1 MTNIDIA
8 CAVKL
13 VGTNCVL
20 YPVNS
25 KDLQHIWVRSAIPV
39 CRLGFIPD
47 GQTCGTRVTRSTNY
61 VSVLVMYQG
70 LASRAQRF
78 GKILDFVFS
87 FLFITLHLWVSMR
100 FLFFLKL
107 SSVSITKHKR

>member
-47 GQTCGTRVTRSTNY
+47 GQTCATRNTNY

-70 LASRAQRF
+70 LASRAQPF
-78 GKILDFVFS
+78 GKILEFFCFVVV
-87 FLFITLHLWVSMR
+87 LYIAIVG
-100 FLFFLKL
+100 
-107 SSVSITKHKR
+107 